1 MATEIERK
9 FLIADAGWKQA
20 AATGGVSYRQGYL
33 SASVERTVRVRV
45 AGDKG
50 FITVKGRSSGI
61 SRAEFEYEIPL
72 ADAQTMLDTLCLKPL
87 IEKLRYQ
94 VEFAGHLWEIDEF
107 LGDNEGLVV
116 AEVEL
121 RDAAESVQLPS
132 WAGREVSD
140 DPRYFN
146 SNLISH
152 PYRMWQ
158 DR

>member
-9 FLIADAGWKQA
+9 FLLADAGWKQA
-20 AATGGVSYRQGYL
+20 AGTGVSYRQGYL
-33 SASVERTVRVRV
+33 SASAERTVRVRV

-50 FITVKGRSSGI
+50 FMTIKGRSSGI
-61 SRAEFEYEIPL
+61 SRSEFEYEIPL

-94 VEFAGHLWEIDEF
+94 VEFGGHLWEIDEF
-107 LGDNEGLVV
+107 LGDNQGLVV

-121 RDAAESVQLPS
+121 QDAAESVQLPP